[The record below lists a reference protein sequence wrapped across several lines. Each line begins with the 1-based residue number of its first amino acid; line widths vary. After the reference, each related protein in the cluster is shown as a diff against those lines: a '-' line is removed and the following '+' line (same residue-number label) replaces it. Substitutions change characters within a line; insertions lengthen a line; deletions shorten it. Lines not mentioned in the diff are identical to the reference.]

1 MFVFLR
7 SAMFFFYDLNN
18 IFMFLD
24 FPSSITEMSLDYN
37 KITKVEVEDFIRYK
51 NLQR

>member
-1 MFVFLR
+1 MKE
-7 SAMFFFYDLNN
+7 
-18 IFMFLD
+18 IFTWSLLYQPD

-37 KITKVEVEDFIRYK
+37 KIAKVEVEDFIRYK